1 MFSTG
6 KISWQ
11 KIVAKIVKKS
21 DGKKMLAKCGG
32 KKIWQNLWR
41 NLVAK
46 KFVAKFRGKKILA
59 KFVKKSGGKKICG

>member
-32 KKIWQNLWR
+32 KN
-41 NLVAK
+41 V
-46 KFVAKFRGKKILA
+46 LA
-59 KFVKKSGGKKICG
+59 KFVNFVKKMLKFNLLGLSE